1 MTQILKEKASYWS
14 KNRVWLSA
22 AALGM
27 ITFICIYGIRVL
39 NVTYDAWLLNGGDLS
54 QHYLG
59 WCFFRNSDWFFPV
72 GLMNSIAYPNHVSVI
87 FTDSIPLLA
96 VIFKGFRALLPETFQ
111 YFGIWG
117 ILCFGLQGA
126 FGALILRHY
135 LKDEITAI
143 IGSLFFVI
151 APIVIYR
158 MFMHSALGG
167 QWLLLLAFWLGLER
181 DKFSLVKKVIL
192 WSVLGFLCG
201 SIHLYFVPMCG
212 LIMCAFLLEE
222 LIHKK
227 NLFTCLATGAG
238 YCFCVLVT
246 IYVFGGFSNDHQLDA
261 GGLGQFSFNI
271 NGLVNPQGWSRILP
285 TLPLYGDGA
294 GEGLA
299 YTGTGILILLA
310 VGGIFFIFSVI
321 RNRINK
327 SGMKWYAKT
336 RGENRNCIAYILI
349 CVLSLVI
356 SFSHKLALG
365 NHVIWDIPYPDKMVS
380 LWGMFR
386 SSGRFIWPVVYILI
400 LVAFVI
406 WDRILS
412 NKRTFAIVIC
422 AALAVQIWDSFPQLK
437 IRNDE
442 FGKEQLYQENL
453 KDEHWEEWAGDKE
466 HIVFVSYIVENQGL
480 LYSLSNYAVKNNM
493 TVNNFYLAHSAARS
507 DINKALEEE
516 LMHPQKNTL
525 YIYKM
530 DDENLC
536 TQPEMDYIQIDGII
550 VGTVK

>member
-72 GLMNSIAYPNHVSVI
+72 GLMNTIAYPNRVSVI

-96 VIFKGFRALLPETFQ
+96 VIFKGLRALLPETFQ

-167 QWLLLLAFWLGLER
+167 QWLLLFAFWLGLER
-181 DKFSLVKKVIL
+181 DKFSPVKKVIL
-192 WSVLGFLCG
+192 WSILGFLCG

-222 LIHKK
+222 LIQKK
-227 NLFTCLATGAG
+227 KS
-238 YCFCVLVT
+238 V
-246 IYVFGGFSNDHQLDA
+246 YVFGSW
-261 GGLGQFSFNI
+261 
-271 NGLVNPQGWSRILP
+271 GWLLFLR
-285 TLPLYGDGA
+285 
-294 GEGLA
+294 
-299 YTGTGILILLA
+299 TG
-310 VGGIFFIFSVI
+310 
-321 RNRINK
+321 
-327 SGMKWYAKT
+327 Y
-336 RGENRNCIAYILI
+336 
-349 CVLSLVI
+349 
-356 SFSHKLALG
+356 
-365 NHVIWDIPYPDKMVS
+365 
-380 LWGMFR
+380 
-386 SSGRFIWPVVYILI
+386 
-400 LVAFVI
+400 
-406 WDRILS
+406 
-412 NKRTFAIVIC
+412 
-422 AALAVQIWDSFPQLK
+422 
-437 IRNDE
+437 
-442 FGKEQLYQENL
+442 
-453 KDEHWEEWAGDKE
+453 
-466 HIVFVSYIVENQGL
+466 
-480 LYSLSNYAVKNNM
+480 
-493 TVNNFYLAHSAARS
+493 
-507 DINKALEEE
+507 
-516 LMHPQKNTL
+516 
-525 YIYKM
+525 YIYVRW
-530 DDENLC
+530 LFS
-536 TQPEMDYIQIDGII
+536 
-550 VGTVK
+550 